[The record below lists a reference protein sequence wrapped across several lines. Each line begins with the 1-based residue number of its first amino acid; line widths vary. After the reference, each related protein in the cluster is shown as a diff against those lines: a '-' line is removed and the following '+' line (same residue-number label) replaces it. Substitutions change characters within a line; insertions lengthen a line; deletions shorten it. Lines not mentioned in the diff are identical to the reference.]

1 MTDRSSQRVLLT
13 GISGFLG
20 GHIALALLKAG
31 FAVRGS
37 VRSLDRA
44 EKVRRTLAAAGADVT
59 GLEFVALDLLSD
71 TGWDAAMVGCTTL
84 LHSASP
90 FLIQTPKDPS
100 ELIRPAVE
108 GTERALNAA
117 LRSGVERIIL
127 TSSMAAMAY
136 GHDKGRTRPF
146 GPDDWTNLEGRAVT
160 PYQKSKTLAE
170 LRAWEIMDA
179 AGRHDDLVVINP
191 SIIFGPLLDED
202 PGTSVTIIQRL
213 LDGSVPAAPNIPLT
227 IVDVRDIAEAHVAAI
242 TAQDA
247 GGKRFPMG
255 AETLWLLET
264 ANILREKYP
273 DRRLPRLSL
282 PDWAVRLY
290 ALVDHDVRD
299 NIGELSHPKELD
311 STAATA
317 LIGRPL
323 VPARQALLATAASL
337 IERGL
342 V

>member
-255 AETLWLLET
+255 AGKISGSPPAAPLPARLGRAALCACRPRRARQYRRAEPPQGTRLDGSDST
-264 ANILREKYP
+264 
-273 DRRLPRLSL
+273 DRSAPRSGAPGTTGNSRLP
-282 PDWAVRLY
+282 Y
-290 ALVDHDVRD
+290 
-299 NIGELSHPKELD
+299 
-311 STAATA
+311 
-317 LIGRPL
+317 
-323 VPARQALLATAASL
+323 
-337 IERGL
+337 
-342 V
+342 

>member
-1 MTDRSSQRVLLT
+1 MTTAPDTRVLLT

-31 FAVRGS
+31 YDVRGS

-44 EKVRRTLAAAGADVT
+44 DKVRRTLAAAGADT
-59 GLEFVALDLLSD
+59 AKLEFVALDLLSD
-71 TGWDAAMVGCTTL
+71 TGWDEAMAGCGTL
-84 LHSASP
+84 LHTASP
-90 FLIQTPKDPS
+90 FLIQTPADPMA
-100 ELIRPAVE
+100 LIRPAVE

-117 LRSGVERIIL
+117 LRAGIGRIVL

-136 GHDKGRTRPF
+136 GHDKSRTAAF
-146 GPDDWTNLEGRAVT
+146 GPDDWTNLDGRAVT

-170 LRAWEIMDA
+170 RRAWEIMDT
-179 AGRHDDLVVINP
+179 AGRHDGLVAINP
-191 SIIFGPLLDED
+191 SIIFGPLLDDD

-213 LDGSVPAAPNIPLT
+213 LSGSVPAAPNIALT

-242 TAQDA
+242 TAKGA

-255 AETLWLLET
+255 AETMSLLET
-264 ANILREKYP
+264 AQILREKYP
-273 DRRLPRLSL
+273 ERRLPRFSL

-299 NIGELSHPKELD
+299 NIGELSHPKALD
-311 STAATA
+311 STAATG
-317 LIGRPL
+317 LIGHAL
-323 VPARQALLATAASL
+323 VPARQSILETAAAL
-337 IERGL
+337 VARGL
-342 V
+342 G